1 MLLLAHLKDLTLL
14 RPILLTSQHFS
25 FPLPVWRILYDTLPT
40 EETAPLLLF
49 ELRDKNQ
56 LKWAAF
62 NCETGTVCWE
72 YSFPE
77 TTWWTSAIGFYSGIL
92 LLHEY
97 TGSEQPAPKKLIAI
111 DALTGQLIWVLE
123 GHKFE
128 YTDGVT
134 LQTSRMRSESVPI
147 LENRTFSTGE
157 IVDFPL
163 PSTKTNPPQWRAPI
177 AYEETNPYYATIAQF
192 IEKITENIPKKA
204 INYGEISGHL
214 LFFYYFYP
222 TNAVSLSRS
231 ILVVNS
237 TKTVLLHETI
247 LSDVESVAF
256 GDYLYDNHHIVLLKK
271 VDEITVI
278 KLPRP

>member
-1 MLLLAHLKDLTLL
+1 MLT
-14 RPILLTSQHFS
+14 PQHFS
-25 FPLPVWRILYDTLPT
+25 FSLPVWRILYDTLPNEKT
-40 EETAPLLLF
+40 SPLLLF

-56 LKWAAF
+56 LKWVAF
-62 NCETGTVCWE
+62 DCETGAVCWE
-72 YSFPE
+72 HSFPE

-97 TGSEQPAPKKLIAI
+97 AGSEQPAPKKLIAI
-111 DALTGQLIWVLE
+111 EALNGRLAWVLE
-123 GHKFE
+123 GCKFE
-128 YTDGVT
+128 HTDGT
-134 LQTSRMRSESVPI
+134 NLQTSRMRTESAPI
-147 LENRTFSTGE
+147 LENRALSTGE
-157 IVDFPL
+157 IIEL
-163 PSTKTNPPQWRAPI
+163 PCASAQTVPPQWRAPVT
-177 AYEETNPYYATIAQF
+177 YEETNPYYVTIAQF
-192 IEKITENIPKKA
+192 IEKITGNIPKKA

-237 TKTVLLHETI
+237 TKTVLLHETM
-247 LSDVESVAF
+247 LSDVESAAF

>member
-1 MLLLAHLKDLTLL
+1 MLLLAYLKELTLL

-25 FPLPVWRILYDTLPT
+25 FSLPVWRILYDTLPT
-40 EETAPLLLF
+40 KETAPLLLF

-56 LKWAAF
+56 LKWGTF
-62 NCETGTVCWE
+62 DCETGVMCWE
-72 YSFPE
+72 HSFPE
-77 TTWWTSAIGFYSGIL
+77 TTWWTSAIGFYSGII

-97 TGSEQPAPKKLIAI
+97 AGSEQPSPKKLIAI
-111 DALTGQLIWVLE
+111 DALTGQLTWSLD
-123 GHKFE
+123 GCKFE
-128 YTDGVT
+128 HTDGT
-134 LQTSRMRSESVPI
+134 NLQTSKMRPESAPI
-147 LENRTFSTGE
+147 VENRAISTGE
-157 IVDFPL
+157 VVDLPF
-163 PSTKTNPPQWRAPI
+163 PSTQSILSQWRAPVT
-177 AYEETNPYYATIAQF
+177 YEETNPYYETVAQF
-192 IEKITENIPKKA
+192 IEKITGNLPKKG

-214 LFFYYFYP
+214 LFFYYFYSA
-222 TNAVSLSRS
+222 NAVSLSWS

-247 LSDVESVAF
+247 LSDVESSAF